1 MQREK
6 TRYYPEVKNFT
17 FPHKLLSRTIIAL
30 GIFLFTT
37 PPVYAV
43 RLVTTLFTGFSAS
56 SDDQG
61 GLQILNTKL
70 QKTFGGNPNKPFS
83 SKVFAWT
90 DANEALDFINGFD
103 DLCCLVVIGHSFG
116 GDTAIDDFA
125 SDLLLPAN
133 QMVDLLIQI
142 DSVGI
147 GDEQLPNNV
156 KNGINYYQISEG
168 IFEPQ
173 GAQNVMGS
181 MNINVEQLFTGKSIT
196 HTSIDDNPHLHK
208 QIIKDIRRV
217 KGIPEPSST
226 LSLLALGTL
235 GAASTLKR
243 KFKPSNSTE
252 KDLEKVS

>member
-1 MQREK
+1 M
-6 TRYYPEVKNFT
+6 KNAIFS
-17 FPHKLLSRTIIAL
+17 HKLLSGTIIAL
-30 GIFLFTT
+30 ATFFITT
-37 PPVYAV
+37 SPVYAV

-56 SDDQG
+56 SGSNDDEG

-70 QKTFGGNPNKPFS
+70 QNTFGGNPNKPFS
-83 SKVFAWT
+83 SQVFAWT
-90 DANEALDFINGFD
+90 DANEALDFINSFD

-125 SDLLLPAN
+125 TDLLLPAN

-142 DSVGI
+142 DSVGS

-168 IFEPQ
+168 TFEPQ

-181 MNINVEQLFTGKSIT
+181 MNINVEQLFTDNSIT
-196 HTSIDDNPHLHK
+196 HTSIDNDPRLHQ
-208 QIIKDIRRV
+208 QIIQDIRRI
-217 KGIPEPSST
+217 KGIPEPTST
-226 LSLLALGTL
+226 LSLLTLITL

-243 KFKPSNSTE
+243 KLKPLK
-252 KDLEKVS
+252 KDKTKVS